1 MLGQIKTIL
10 NEYADKYNQLT
21 NELNNKIEHLNK
33 NYIGGGEVYINKL
46 KEMKEIYE
54 ENIRAARTFAM
65 KETEN
70 HIQSTLSQ
78 LNNSITEGI
87 TQTMVVELE
96 LLRSI
101 NPTKEDIEAFLQKYN
116 TCYLACKALK
126 EIASKNNIEVEVITL
141 KDHIDTVELLKEKAF
156 NIINTYNGPLK
167 NYQHEL
173 ILSGSYIEDISKD
186 IDVFVKEYEQ
196 K

>member
-1 MLGQIKTIL
+1 MLKQLKTIL

-21 NELNNKIEHLNK
+21 NELNKKIEHLNK
-33 NYIGGGEVYINKL
+33 NYIGGGDVYIKKL
-46 KEMKEIYE
+46 REMKEIYE
-54 ENIRAARTFAM
+54 EDIRVARSFVM
-65 KETEN
+65 KEAEN
-70 HIQSTLSQ
+70 HIQATLSK

-87 TQTMVVELE
+87 TQTMVAELE
-96 LLRSI
+96 LLRVI
-101 NPTKEDIEAFLQKYN
+101 NPTKEDIEAFLEKYK

-126 EIASKNNIEVEVITL
+126 EIADKNNIELEVVTL

-156 NIINTYNGPLK
+156 NIINAYNGPLK

-186 IDVFVKEYEQ
+186 IDIFIKEYEQ